1 MDFKIGDRIEHKKL
15 GKGTVVEGL
24 STLKGRVDIVFDKDK
39 GWTWSVFTSN
49 LTKVE
54 ETKESEE

>member
-1 MDFKIGDRIEHKKL
+1 MDFKIGDRVEHKRL

-24 STLKGRVDIVFDKDK
+24 RTLEGYVNIVFDEDE
-39 GWTWSVFTSN
+39 GWIWCDLASN

-54 ETKESEE
+54 ETKESED